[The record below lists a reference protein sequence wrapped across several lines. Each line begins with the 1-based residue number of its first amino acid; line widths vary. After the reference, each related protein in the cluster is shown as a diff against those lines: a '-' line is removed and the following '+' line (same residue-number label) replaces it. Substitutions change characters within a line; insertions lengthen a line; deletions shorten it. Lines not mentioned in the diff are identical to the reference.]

1 MEKNKEKDLKS
12 YEAPETKVTQV
23 ELEEGVCTGS
33 ATITNPNETNGKIQ
47 QHDVNTDF
55 DYTFT
60 DSEWDKKQN

>member
-1 MEKNKEKDLKS
+1 M
-12 YEAPETKVTQV
+12 TQV